1 VPEEQGTAA
10 RAKTRAVFVSG
21 ACFDT
26 KAGRAL
32 PCRAEV
38 KRKRTR
44 RFPAQTYICV
54 GKFRFGFFLGSVRLF
69 FLAL

>member
-1 VPEEQGTAA
+1 L
-10 RAKTRAVFVSG
+10 FSG

-38 KRKRTR
+38 KRKRMR

-54 GKFRFGFFLGSVRLF
+54 GKFWLGFFLGSVRLF